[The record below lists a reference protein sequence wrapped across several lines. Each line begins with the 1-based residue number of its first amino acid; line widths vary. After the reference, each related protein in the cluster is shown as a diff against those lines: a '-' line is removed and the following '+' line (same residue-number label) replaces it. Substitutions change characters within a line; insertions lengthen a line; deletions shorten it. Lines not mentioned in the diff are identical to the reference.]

1 MRTSIGSNINDLL
14 GVFMKIVWRKKN
26 VQTESVTSKSLMKA
40 FVSLHIRV
48 TQWTPGTTVA
58 GLPSMKPATMV
69 TMVSS
74 VRVSGKLHPLPR
86 SSFSALRADIVALL
100 LEHGA
105 NVNDPGGP
113 LCEGV
118 TPLHDAIACGNL
130 EVTRLLVER
139 GACVTLRN
147 SKVCVFGCVQ
157 PESPFQQDFLCWQK
171 VAVKYLLYFKKTNM
185 SSTL

>member
-1 MRTSIGSNINDLL
+1 
-14 GVFMKIVWRKKN
+14 
-26 VQTESVTSKSLMKA
+26 
-40 FVSLHIRV
+40 
-48 TQWTPGTTVA
+48 
-58 GLPSMKPATMV
+58 MV

-118 TPLHDAIACGNL
+118 TPLHDAVACGNL

-171 VAVKYLLYFKKTNM
+171 VAVKYLYFKKTNM